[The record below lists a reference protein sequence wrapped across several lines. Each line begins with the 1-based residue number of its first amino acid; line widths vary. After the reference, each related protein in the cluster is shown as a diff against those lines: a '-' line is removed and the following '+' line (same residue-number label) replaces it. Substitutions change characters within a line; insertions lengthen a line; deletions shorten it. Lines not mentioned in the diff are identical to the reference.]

1 MFTHSIRWRLQFW
14 LALLLTWVL
23 SGFAFG
29 VYQRQRIHL
38 LQQTDQELEQRLAA
52 LSTLLRGR
60 PGFEFGPGRPPFH
73 HGPGGPDFGERGG
86 PPGPPPDHDGG
97 RTRDGPEH
105 ESGLAPSR
113 TPFGGPDM
121 FPSDGPRGMRPGPWD
136 FKLTPEAASL
146 FDEGRTNGFYYAI
159 WLGKGASLKNSSN
172 APVSVTIPERVRDS
186 LTHTQTRQRF
196 REAFYFTERG
206 DCVLVGRSITGDLEA
221 MRRFKYLL
229 LAAGSAVLALGLGG
243 GWWLASRA
251 IRPIEEISV
260 AASRISAG
268 NLAER
273 ISVADPKNE
282 LGQLAGVLNTTFAR
296 LEAAFAQQKQFT
308 ADASHELRTP
318 LAVIISEAQT
328 TLAHPRDAADYR
340 ETVEV
345 CLESAQQIRRLTDS
359 LLELARLDAG
369 QDQIER
375 GPLDLAAPTRACLE
389 RLRPRVEARGLRL
402 HSRLEPAF
410 AHANAD
416 RVEQVITNLVN
427 NALHYNQ
434 PNGEI
439 RVATGTARNSAWLT
453 VTDTGIGIA
462 AEDLPHI
469 FKRFYRADK
478 ARSRSQ
484 GRCGLGLAICQAIV
498 EAEGGRIEVA
508 SELGGGSTFTV
519 RLPALAESPKATP

>member
-52 LSTLLRGR
+52 LSSLLRGR

-73 HGPGGPDFGERGG
+73 HGPGGPDFGGG
-86 PPGPPPDHDGG
+86 GRRPGPPPDGDGS
-97 RTRDGPEH
+97 RMPDGLEKGGGMQPQP
-105 ESGLAPSR
+105 L
-113 TPFGGPDM
+113 PFGGPGM
-121 FPSDGPRGMRPGPWD
+121 PPFDGPRGMGPGPWD
-136 FKLTPEAASL
+136 FKLTPEVASL

-159 WLGKGASLKNSSN
+159 WLGKGASLKSSTN
-172 APVSVTIPERVRDS
+172 APASVAIPERVRDS
-186 LTHTQTRQRF
+186 LTHTRTREMF
-196 REAFYFTERG
+196 RESFYFTERG
-206 DCVLVGRSITGDLEA
+206 DCVLVGHSITGDMEA

-251 IRPIEEISV
+251 IRPIEEISA

-273 ISVADPKNE
+273 ISVADPRNE
-282 LGQLAGVLNTTFAR
+282 LGQLAGVLNSTFSR

-340 ETVEV
+340 EAVEV

-359 LLELARLDAG
+359 LLELAHLDAG

-375 GPLDLAAPTRACLE
+375 GPLDLAEVTRTNIE
-389 RLRPRVEARGLRL
+389 RLRPLVQERGLGL
-402 HSRLEPAF
+402 KCTFGPARVQG
-410 AHANAD
+410 NAD
-416 RVEQVITNLVN
+416 RLGQVITNLIN
-427 NALHYNQ
+427 NALHYNK
-434 PNGEI
+434 PEGEI
-439 RVATGTARNSAWLT
+439 RIATGTHEDDAFLT
-453 VTDTGIGIA
+453 VSDTGIGIA
-462 AEDLPHI
+462 AADLPHI
-469 FKRFYRADK
+469 FERFYRADK

-484 GRCGLGLAICQAIV
+484 GRCGLGLAICKAIV

-508 SELGGGSTFTV
+508 SEPGTGSTFTV
-519 RLPALAESPKATP
+519 WMSADLTGS